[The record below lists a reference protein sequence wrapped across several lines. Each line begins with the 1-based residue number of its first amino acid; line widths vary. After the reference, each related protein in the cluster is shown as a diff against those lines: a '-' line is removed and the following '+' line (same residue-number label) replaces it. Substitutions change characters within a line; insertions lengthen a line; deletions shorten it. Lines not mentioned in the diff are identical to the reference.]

1 MKNLFLII
9 VLLLA
14 FIACKKNTAPTTPPS
29 SGPFT
34 LVNIQV
40 AGAQGTGSFNTPRNV
55 TIRLQFSAPADLGSI
70 NGNVVLKDNTG
81 ASFSMTSQSSNN
93 DSVLIFQ
100 PAAPLPAITKFTFS
114 LSTGLQSKQKI
125 PLSPAVSRTF
135 VTTIDSSD
143 KFPRLSDSA
152 LLDLVEKQT
161 LQYFMSGGHPVS
173 GLARERTSSGDV
185 VTTGGSGFGI
195 MAILA
200 GIQRSFITRQQG
212 LTRVQTMVNFLSTKA
227 QRYHGVFPHWIN
239 GSTGATIPFSA
250 QDDGADLVETSYLLQ
265 GLLTARQYF
274 NSTADPVETALRDS
288 INAIWKGVEWSW
300 FRQNGQNSLYWH
312 WSPNFNW
319 STNQT
324 VTGWNEALITYILAA
339 SSPVDSIPRIVYDNG
354 WAGNGAIRNGNIY
367 LGTLLPLGPPQGG
380 PLFFAH
386 YSFLGLNP
394 HGLSDV
400 YANYW
405 TQDTAH
411 VRINYDYCV
420 ADPQGF
426 NGYSAQNWGLTAS
439 DDNISGY
446 AAHSPTNDLG
456 VIAPTAA
463 ISSMPYAPA
472 ESMNALR
479 FFYYTLGDKIWGQY
493 GFADAF
499 NLSNPWFDTDCL
511 AIDQG
516 PEVVMIENY
525 RSGLLWNLFM
535 SCPEI
540 KTGLS
545 RLGFQSAP

>member
-1 MKNLFLII
+1 MKNSMPII

-14 FIACKKNTAPTTPPS
+14 FIACKKNTDPTTPPS

-40 AGAQGTGSFNTPRNV
+40 TGAQGAGSFNTPRNV

-70 NGNVVLKDNTG
+70 NGNVLLKDNTG
-81 ASFSMTSQSSNN
+81 ATFSLTSQSSNN

-100 PAAPLPAITKFTFS
+100 PAAPLPAITKYTFS

-125 PLSPAVSRTF
+125 PLSAAVSRTF
-135 VTTIDSSD
+135 VTAIDSSD

-152 LLDLVEKQT
+152 LLDLVERQT
-161 LQYFMSGGHPVS
+161 LQYFWTGGHPVS

-239 GSTGATIPFSA
+239 GSTGATIPFST
-250 QDDGADLVETSYLLQ
+250 QDDGADLAETSYLLQ

-300 FRQNGQNSLYWH
+300 FRQNGQNTLYWH

-324 VTGWNEALITYILAA
+324 VAGWNEALITYILAA
-339 SSPVDSIPRIVYDNG
+339 SSPIDSIPRIVYDNG

-367 LGTLLPLGPPQGG
+367 LGTPLPLGPPSGG

-411 VRINYDYCV
+411 VRINYNYCV

-456 VIAPTAA
+456 IITPTAA
-463 ISSMPYAPA
+463 ISSMPYAPV

-499 NLSNPWFDTDCL
+499 NLSNPWFDTDCI